1 MDYQQ
6 SWQGAQSGAQDRAGF
21 VRQVYLWLLA
31 GFAVAFAGAFGA
43 LASLPWLASIGAGRG
58 FMWLLFGGQM
68 GAIFFAQAVRRKRPL
83 NLLAYGVFTGV
94 SGYIAGLVSVFTAA
108 SSGAGVVMMAA
119 GLTAVAFL
127 TLSGIAFVTKRDFSF
142 LGQFVIIG
150 IAVMFF
156 GGLAAAIFN
165 MPLLRMV
172 VSGVAVVACSGKL
185 LWDTSAMLRTDD
197 LSDPVGF
204 ALSLF
209 VSLYNIF
216 IALLNILGGA
226 RRR

>member
-6 SWQGAQSGAQDRAGF
+6 PWQGASSGALDRAGF
-21 VRQVYLWLLA
+21 IRQVYLWLLA
-31 GFAVAFAGAFGA
+31 GFAVAFIGAVGA

-68 GAIFFAQAVRRKRPL
+68 GAIFLARAVGRKRPL
-83 NLLAYGVFTGV
+83 NILAYGIFAGV
-94 SGYIAGLVSVFTAA
+94 SGYIAGLLSIFTAA
-108 SSGAGVVMMAA
+108 NAGIGVVMMAA
-119 GLTAVAFL
+119 GLTGVAFL
-127 TLSGIAFVTKRDFSF
+127 TLSGIAFITKKDFSF
-142 LGQFVIIG
+142 MGQFVIIG
-150 IAVMFF
+150 ITVMFF
-156 GGLAAAIFN
+156 GSLAAAIFH
-165 MPLLRMV
+165 MQMLMMV
-172 VSGVAVVACSGKL
+172 MSGVAVVACSGKL
-185 LWDTSAMLRTDD
+185 LWDTSTLLRTDD

-216 IALLNILGGA
+216 IALLNILGGG